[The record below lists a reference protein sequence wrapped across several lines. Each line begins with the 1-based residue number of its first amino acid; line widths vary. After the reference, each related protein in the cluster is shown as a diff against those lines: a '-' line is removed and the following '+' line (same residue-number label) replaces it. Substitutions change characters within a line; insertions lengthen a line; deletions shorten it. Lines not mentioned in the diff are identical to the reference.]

1 MLEVKGA
8 NQAQRPR
15 HMYTR
20 YNSTHITA
28 ITRSLKILNSE
39 GAVDKAKWAIFHFL
53 EIHIELEVF

>member
-20 YNSTHITA
+20 YNSTKQSKSAQTQRVSA
-28 ITRSLKILNSE
+28 IWDIATHR
-39 GAVDKAKWAIFHFL
+39 GY
-53 EIHIELEVF
+53 